1 MSYDV
6 DLRRFIN
13 REANL
18 LQLLGLA
25 VLIFV
30 LMTALNPDKFL
41 RAYNFE
47 SITFLRRN
55 SGCCRWR

>member
-1 MSYDV
+1 MSNDT

-25 VLIFV
+25 VLIFL

-47 SITFLRRN
+47 SITFLATEL
-55 SGCCRWR
+55 GL

>member
-1 MSYDV
+1 MSHDV

-25 VLIFV
+25 VLIF
-30 LMTALNPDKFL
+30 ASDDGAQP
-41 RAYNFE
+41 
-47 SITFLRRN
+47 
-55 SGCCRWR
+55 G